1 MGISYSVNFQNSK
14 IRERWMKK
22 KTQFGI
28 HEISVHAINFN
39 CLKHFGFPIS
49 KMKRFI
55 KRQAS
60 AFAHHR
66 TERVFR
72 SRNRTMAPGMDLE
85 HQLRTHLSDVE
96 KMNAEERLI
105 WASKTHPGHVAMST
119 SFGIHSAVLLHMAT
133 QVDPDLPVV
142 WIDTGYLMPETVI
155 FLHFDPSSCPDHTHK
170 PL

>member
-1 MGISYSVNFQNSK
+1 
-14 IRERWMKK
+14 
-22 KTQFGI
+22 
-28 HEISVHAINFN
+28 
-39 CLKHFGFPIS
+39 
-49 KMKRFI
+49 MKRFI

-96 KMNAEERLI
+96 KMNAKERLI

-155 FLHFDPSSCPDHTHK
+155 FYIL
-170 PL
+170 PLVQIVFNFAILTNHYNTSVSIRRDLARGVGPESFRLDICNFTSANGGNIWKNLGR